1 MYLFWLMLA
10 YPDTSSAICP
20 CSPCGT
26 HMAGRHA
33 MGSTHRGASATPS
46 PIPGIIKC
54 SLPIILYLCMFH
66 ARGRLWTS
74 DRPTRSNQAVMRNPS
89 LFINAQYP
97 KLLFNACM
105 SCVKKSGGYRAKEGY
120 RRRKSEMQRCIGASD
135 PVTSFG
141 VRSARGT
148 PCPGVSTCR
157 ASRQSRRSL
166 SQPGS

>member
-1 MYLFWLMLA
+1 VYLFWLMLA
-10 YPDTSSAICP
+10 YPDTSSAACP
-20 CSPCGT
+20 WFAMRNA
-26 HMAGRHA
+26 HGRQTCYGLDAPRRIRYTQSDSWYYQMLIADH
-33 MGSTHRGASATPS
+33 P
-46 PIPGIIKC
+46 
-54 SLPIILYLCMFH
+54 YLCMFH

-148 PCPGVSTCR
+148 RCPGVSTCR

>member
-1 MYLFWLMLA
+1 MN
-10 YPDTSSAICP
+10 
-20 CSPCGT
+20 
-26 HMAGRHA
+26 
-33 MGSTHRGASATPS
+33 ASLRTQTLKQRS
-46 PIPGIIKC
+46 ECCNHVQQKC
-54 SLPIILYLCMFH
+54 LHSLRPQVIFASLHTQLHNQQADGH

-89 LFINAQYP
+89 LFINAHYP

-148 PCPGVSTCR
+148 RCLCYEL
-157 ASRQSRRSL
+157 A
-166 SQPGS
+166 